1 MNNLNKT
8 VDYKIENEEL
18 KAENSKLKNRVSELE
33 TLNNWYIE
41 QLRLANLKRFGSTS
55 EKTDNIDQL
64 SFFNEVENL
73 ADENIPEIKL
83 EEITY
88 KRKKREGQ
96 REELYNGLPTHQIVH
111 ELPENQR
118 VCGQCGGDL
127 HACGH
132 EILRR
137 ELEIIPAQVRA
148 VEHVQTV
155 YSCRDCEKNAGEEKL
170 SLIKS
175 SVPAPV
181 IPNSGIASPSLVSL
195 VLCNKFVL
203 ALPIYRQAQEL
214 ERIGVKIPK
223 QTLSNW
229 IIYVAMRWLILIYN
243 LLHSELLSQDI
254 GHADETTVQVINEEG
269 RKSTQKSY
277 MWVYRTGKDSARPVV
292 LLDYQQTR
300 HGKHSLNFLK
310 TFEGYLHV
318 DAYAGYR
325 KLENQN
331 VILVECWSH
340 ARRKFD
346 EALKAMDK
354 KDRAGST
361 AEIGMTYCNKLFKLE
376 DKYTELGLGSKER
389 FKQRLLESKPIA
401 EAFFKWVEP
410 LVPVTHSKSKIGR
423 ALRYAV
429 NQQQRLM
436 NFFLDGRLEI
446 SNNLAENTIRPFAVG
461 RKNWLFIYSE
471 KGADASAIAY
481 SIVQTAQANGL
492 VPFMYLNYLLQEL
505 PNIKAEQ
512 QISDYLPWNPEVQ
525 KICSLPSQVPAPS

>member
-1 MNNLNKT
+1 MNNKNKLI
-8 VDYKIENEEL
+8 DYETKIEKLESENSNLKTEVAEL
-18 KAENSKLKNRVSELE
+18 KI
-33 TLNNWYIE
+33 LNNWYIE

-64 SFFNEVENL
+64 SFFNEAENL
-73 ADENIPEIKL
+73 ADENIPEPKL

-88 KRKKREGQ
+88 KCKKRVGK
-96 REELYNGLPTHQIVH
+96 REELYEGLPIRQIVH
-111 ELPENQR
+111 ELPEEQQI
-118 VCGQCGGDL
+118 CGSCGENL

-132 EILRR
+132 EVLRR
-137 ELEIIPAQVRA
+137 ELEIIPAQVQA

-155 YSCRDCEKNAGEEKL
+155 YSCRSCEKYAAKDKL

-175 SVPAPV
+175 AVPRPV
-181 IPNSGIASPSLVSL
+181 IPNSGIASASLVSL

-214 ERIGVKIPK
+214 ERIGAKISK

-229 IIYVAMRWLILIYN
+229 IIYVAMHWLILIYN

-277 MWVYRTGKDSARPVV
+277 MWLYRTGKDSARPVI

-300 HGKHSLNFLK
+300 HGKHPLKFLEK
-310 TFEGYLHV
+310 FEGYLHV

-331 VILVECWSH
+331 VTLVECWSH

-354 KDRAGST
+354 KDRAGSI
-361 AEIGMTYCNKLFKLE
+361 ALIGFDYCNKLFKLE
-376 DKYTELGLGSKER
+376 DRYTKLELDSEER
-389 FKQRLLESKPIA
+389 FKRRLLESKPIA
-401 EAFFKWVEP
+401 EAFFKWAEP
-410 LVPVTHSKSKIGR
+410 LVPGTHSKSKIGR

-429 NQQQRLM
+429 NQQPRLM

-446 SNNLAENTIRPFAVG
+446 SNNLAENAVRPFAVG

-471 KGADASAIAY
+471 KGANASAIAY

-505 PNIKAEQ
+505 PNIKTGQ

-525 KICSLPSQVPAPS
+525 KICSLPVHEPTPS